1 MTQVSITIMAAAD
14 PVWTSTQSLLQS
26 TRRWSEHEAYSDHE
40 GNASESQDDATR
52 LVPPDFPGDEHW
64 IGLYHYY
71 QHRGMRNLIL
81 AKLLHL
87 LKMIVTVVIGLFL
100 VELLDTATLSVAV
113 QRDGDR
119 TVALAAFVH
128 FDGFSFPTLIATLA
142 FVVYLAVSAVRAYYE
157 VHAGRTASAH
167 YRTALNIDDE
177 ALQTMDWA
185 DVSERIVQYAQQ
197 TLGEADFDQLALA
210 QCILRHDNYMIA
222 LVDGVGD
229 EWLRVDDAVA
239 AWWPRFIVPRRPN
252 GHRYMAFTRSIRW
265 SLQYALVRH
274 VFQASRVRND
284 VHSDFDTM
292 LHTLVWRMRTL
303 ALFQLC
309 MAPFALVYVSIMFV
323 LQYGEQ
329 LRTQP
334 GVTVGIRQWSH
345 EAVWRYREYNELPHI
360 LDRRLRRAYKPAQ
373 AYVNDF
379 SSRLSVV
386 VAQFVS
392 FSLGALVGL
401 ILLAGVYDDRLV
413 THVEVLGRSGLW
425 WAGVLGVA
433 LAAARALVPNVHAL
447 HEPRAHLHMMA
458 RHTHY
463 LPRAWHGMEH
473 RAVVRDQVFAD
484 FPYRLHTYMH
494 EALDV
499 VVTPLLLWFVLPTVA
514 PRLLR
519 LFRDSTVATPYGDT
533 CAAAAFVRDDGPNDE
548 PGGSGSGAEGDKLT
562 HSLVSFRGHHPQWR
576 HKDGGSP
583 QAPSANLTLVERER
597 WVEQSIF
604 NVAPDSIWIN
614 SV

>member
-1 MTQVSITIMAAAD
+1 MAASD
-14 PVWTSTQSLLQS
+14 PVWASTQALLQS
-26 TRRWSEHEAYSDHE
+26 TRHWSEHESYDDST
-40 GNASESQDDATR
+40 ASEAQDNP
-52 LVPPDFPGDEHW
+52 LLGSGLPGDEHW

-71 QHRGMRNLIL
+71 QHRGMRNLLL

-87 LKMIVTVVIGLFL
+87 LKMIVTVVLVLFL
-100 VELLDTATLSVAV
+100 AELLDTAALAVAV
-113 QRDGDR
+113 QQQRNGDHD
-119 TVALAAFVH
+119 VALAAFVR
-128 FDGFSFPTLIATLA
+128 FDGFSFPTLMGTLA
-142 FVVYLAVSAVRAYYE
+142 FAVYLAVSAVRAYYE
-157 VHAGRTASAH
+157 VHAGRAASTH
-167 YRTALNIDDE
+167 YRTVLHIDDE

-185 DVSERIVQYAQQ
+185 DVSARIVQCAQQ
-197 TLGEADFDQLALA
+197 TIGEADFDQLALA

-222 LVDGVGD
+222 LVGGD
-229 EWLRVDDAVA
+229 DQWLRVDDAVA

-252 GHRYMAFTRSIRW
+252 GHRHVAFTRSIRW

-274 VFQASRVRND
+274 VFLGARVRDD

-292 LHTLVWRMRTL
+292 LHALVWRMRTL

-309 MAPFALVYVSIMFV
+309 MAPFVLVYVSITFL

-334 GVTVGIRQWSH
+334 GVTVGARQWSH

-360 LDRRLRRAYKPAQ
+360 VDRRLRRAYKPAQ

-386 VAQFVS
+386 VAQFAS
-392 FSLGALVGL
+392 FSLGAIVGV

-413 THVEVLGRSGLW
+413 THVDVLGRSGLW

-433 LAAARALVPNVHAL
+433 LAAARALVPDTHAL

-463 LPRAWHGMEH
+463 FPPAWRGMEH

-484 FPYRLHTYMH
+484 FPYRLRTYLH
-494 EALDV
+494 EALGV
-499 VVTPLLLWFVLPTVA
+499 VVTPLLLWFVLPTLA
-514 PRLLR
+514 PQLLR
-519 LFRDSTVATPYGDT
+519 LFRDSTVSTPYGDT
-533 CAAAAFVRDDGPNDE
+533 CAAAALVRDGGPNDE
-548 PGGSGSGAEGDKLT
+548 QGGGGGDKLT
-562 HSLVSFRGHHPQWR
+562 RSLVSFCGHHPQWQRR
-576 HKDGGSP
+576 HGGGGSP
-583 QAPSANLTLVERER
+583 QAPSPDCSLVERER

-604 NVAPDSIWIN
+604 DAAAPDSIWIQ
-614 SV
+614 SL